1 MVARV
6 TFISFRVFLEGC
18 HGWYSSK
25 PILVRSRQVSLISE
39 ARPCWSA
46 GFEILCMSEPL
57 FLITYSRVC
66 KQDTLSHHFIQPSC
80 KYFGSHQLCLDR
92 KHLAR
97 VTTATVSTSEAKM
110 SKFIVS
116 WDFWVI
122 AITRPR
128 ASLSF
133 FSPHVPSVGLGFA
146 YVHIHAALPGI
157 CNVSPFQE

>member
-39 ARPCWSA
+39 AHPCWSA

-122 AITRPR
+122 NTRCHNTTTCKPIILLPACPR
-128 ASLSF
+128 RGPRVRLR
-133 FSPHVPSVGLGFA
+133 PHTCGTSWHL
-146 YVHIHAALPGI
+146 
-157 CNVSPFQE
+157 